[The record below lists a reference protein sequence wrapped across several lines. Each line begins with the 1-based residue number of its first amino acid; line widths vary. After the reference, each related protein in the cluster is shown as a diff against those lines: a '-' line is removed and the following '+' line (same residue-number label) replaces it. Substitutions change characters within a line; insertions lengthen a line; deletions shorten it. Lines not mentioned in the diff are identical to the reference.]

1 MLPTSL
7 RQDAVR
13 RLLAPSIFAA
23 VLLCASPSVFA
34 QDSGQTSGD
43 SVAPASAL
51 AATPQEEPLYSDYKG
66 VKLGM
71 SADDVRK
78 KLGRPKD
85 AGKVQ
90 DFFVF
95 SDRERAR
102 VYYDDK
108 GNASAIIVTYIGKS
122 GNAPSPET
130 VLGAALEAK
139 ADGSMYKLVQ
149 YPKAGYWVAYSRTA
163 GDEPLTMV
171 TMQKMSAPA
180 Q

>member
-1 MLPTSL
+1 MLPNSL

-13 RLLAPSIFAA
+13 RLLAPAFLAA
-23 VLLCASPSVFA
+23 VSLCVSPSAFA
-34 QDSGQTSGD
+34 QDSGQTPGD
-43 SVAPASAL
+43 SAAPAA
-51 AATPQEEPLYSDYKG
+51 AATTPQDEPLYREYKG
-66 VKLGM
+66 IKLGM

-78 KLGRPKD
+78 KLGKPKD
-85 AGKVQ
+85 AGKEQ

-108 GNASAIIVTYIGKS
+108 GNASAIITTYVGKS
-122 GNAPSPET
+122 SNAPAPET
-130 VLGAALEAK
+130 VLGAALDPK
-139 ADGSMYKLVQ
+139 ADGSMYKMVQ
-149 YPKAGYWVAYSRTA
+149 YPKAGYWIAYSRTA

-171 TMQKMSAPA
+171 TMQKMIA

>member
-1 MLPTSL
+1 MFTTSL
-7 RQDAVR
+7 RQDGVR
-13 RLLAPSIFAA
+13 LLLAPALFAVA
-23 VLLCASPSVFA
+23 LLCAPPSASA
-34 QDSGQTSGD
+34 QDSGQTTGD
-43 SVAPASAL
+43 
-51 AATPQEEPLYSDYKG
+51 AATPAATVATTPTQDEPLYHDYKG

-85 AGKVQ
+85 AGKEQ

-108 GNASAIIVTYIGKS
+108 GKASAIIVTYIGKS
-122 GNAPSPET
+122 SSAPTPEAI
-130 VLGAALEAK
+130 LGAALDAK
-139 ADGSMYKLVQ
+139 ADGSMYRLVQ
-149 YPKAGYWVAYSRTA
+149 YPKSGYWVAYSRTA

-171 TMQKMSAPA
+171 TMQKMSA